1 MNTRLSQKQTCC
13 LQIIPETIFVC
24 KQHVTFLTYCKH
36 QARKED
42 CTSVKVVCDSFLH
55 DLSQSG
61 RVSDETPKN
70 IICHTDKKGTV
81 QEKHQ
86 ISVGIRTISI
96 RLVRLFHIVS
106 EMSSSLQWSA
116 TPRTSLEHTCVSVR
130 PTA

>member
-55 DLSQSG
+55 VLSRSG
-61 RVSDETPKN
+61 RVSDETPRN

-86 ISVGIRTISI
+86 LSVGIRTKPS
-96 RLVRLFHIVS
+96 VVCNASHIVGTYVHERETHS
-106 EMSSSLQWSA
+106 IFVFAPWTVAE
-116 TPRTSLEHTCVSVR
+116 
-130 PTA
+130 